1 MPTQDHILVVDDDAE
16 IRALLREYL
25 QKQGYRVTALADGR
39 ALRSA
44 VETCCRIELDRRGG
58 VAAYEPRDCDSCG
71 CD

>member
-25 QKQGYRVTALADGR
+25 QKQGYRVTALADGK

-44 VETCCRIELDRRGG
+44 VETSRPDVIVLDL
-58 VAAYEPRDCDSCG
+58 APT
-71 CD
+71 